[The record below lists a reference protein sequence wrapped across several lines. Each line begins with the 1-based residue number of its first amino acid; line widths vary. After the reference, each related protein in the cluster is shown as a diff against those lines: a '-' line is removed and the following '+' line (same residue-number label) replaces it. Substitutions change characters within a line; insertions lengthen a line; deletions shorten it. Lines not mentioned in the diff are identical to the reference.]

1 VDTGAIVSVSGIRYH
16 RVYYRAVFCEH
27 LVGSHSLD
35 DDGLEAFHCWRIRR
49 LFFCFSRRWSQ
60 AVIFEAVEHRLFASW
75 LCSAVSA
82 ILLPDAEF
90 FPSMSL
96 SFTHRP
102 NQSPEPTAVGAYR
115 SAVAVHAASRRWLSF
130 FR

>member
-1 VDTGAIVSVSGIRYH
+1 MALAVPLSRFTPRVGGGSAFFVGHKFIRYEKIN
-16 RVYYRAVFCEH
+16 Y
-27 LVGSHSLD
+27 S
-35 DDGLEAFHCWRIRR
+35 
-49 LFFCFSRRWSQ
+49 FSRRWSQ

-90 FPSMSL
+90 CPSMSL